1 MVEQVR
7 WLINILIALLLL
19 QGCSSAPYRAP
30 VTDVSQPPPRK
41 IHTHVVAPGETL
53 YSIAWRYDLD
63 YKSLAAANGVASG
76 YTIYPGQIINLN
88 ISNTTPPPKVLKKN
102 PPAVVKKKV
111 PAVVSTPPRSG
122 NTSSTVKKPPEVTTT
137 NWSGR
142 WQWPC
147 KCDVIASFHSN
158 GGLHKGIDLKGD
170 LGDSV
175 LAAGA
180 GQVVYAGDGLRGY
193 GKLLIVKHSDK
204 YLSAYAHNSRLLV
217 KEGDVVAAGQKIAE
231 MGSTGTDSVKLHF
244 EVRYDGQPVNPLNY
258 LPKK

>member
-1 MVEQVR
+1 MIT
-7 WLINILIALLLL
+7 LMLLA
-19 QGCSSAPYRAP
+19 GCSSAPYRAP
-30 VTDVSQPPPRK
+30 VSDVSQPPPRK
-41 IHTHVVAPGETL
+41 IHTHIVAPGETL

-63 YKSLAAANGVASG
+63 YKSLAAANGVTSG
-76 YTIYPGQIINLN
+76 YTIYPGQRINLN
-88 ISNTTPPPKVLKKN
+88 ISNALPPPKVLKKDS
-102 PPAVVKKKV
+102 PSVVKKPAPAVVAK
-111 PAVVSTPPRSG
+111 PRRSG
-122 NTSSTVKKPPEVTTT
+122 NTSSTVKKPPATGGGSW
-137 NWSGR
+137 NGS

-147 KCDVIASFHSN
+147 KCDVVASFHSN
-158 GGLHKGIDLKGD
+158 GGLHKGIDLKGN

-217 KEGDVVAAGQKIAE
+217 KEGDVVKVGQKIAE